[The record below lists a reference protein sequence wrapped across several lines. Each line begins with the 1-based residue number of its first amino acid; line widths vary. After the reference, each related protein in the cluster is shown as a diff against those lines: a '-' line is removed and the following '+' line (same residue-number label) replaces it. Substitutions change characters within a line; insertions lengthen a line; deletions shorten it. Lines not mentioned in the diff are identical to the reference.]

1 MDHTAWDEK
10 PIDLARVHGVVSA
23 IFDEEVHDKRVLSLA
38 SGALGAMQAATLGV
52 SAIGRALAQAEG
64 LDPKHAVKQV
74 DRLLSNAGIDVDQAQ
89 ALWVPFVVGAREEII
104 VALDWTEY
112 DRDRHA
118 TLALHMV
125 TSHGRATPLLW
136 KTVSK
141 SRLRGKRNAHEDRL
155 LKRLRAVVPENVKVT
170 VLADRGFGDA
180 SFYALH
186 WDLGLDH
193 IIRFRGGIKV
203 TSAEGETR
211 PAKKWLLP
219 GGRARIL
226 RDVRVTGAKTP
237 VAAVVCVFA
246 KGMKEPWFLACG
258 EGSRDKT
265 AAQLVKLY
273 SRRFTIEENFRDTKD
288 LRFGMGL
295 SSVRISRVG
304 RRDRLLLLSALATA
318 LLTLLG
324 AAGESVG
331 LDRTLRVNTVKRRT
345 HSLFFQG
352 TYYFGAL
359 PNMKEERR
367 GPLLRRFDELL
378 REQAVFRGLFGVL

>member
-1 MDHTAWDEK
+1 M
-10 PIDLARVHGVVSA
+10 VSA
-23 IFDEEVHDKRVLSLA
+23 VFAEEIHDKRVASLA
-38 SGALGAMQAATLGV
+38 SGAAGAMQAATLGI
-52 SAIGRALAQAEG
+52 SAIGRALAQSEG
-64 LDPKHAVKQV
+64 LDPKHAIKQV
-74 DRLLSNAGIDVDQAQ
+74 DRMLSNAGINMDQAQ
-89 ALWVPFVVGAREEII
+89 ALWVPFVVGPREEIV

-155 LKRLRAVVPENVKVT
+155 LKRLRTAVSKNVKVT

-180 SFYALH
+180 EFYALH
-186 WDLGLDH
+186 WDIGLDH
-193 IIRFRGGIKV
+193 IIRFRGDITV
-203 TSAEGETR
+203 TTAGGESR
-211 PAKKWLLP
+211 PAKEWLLP
-219 GGRARIL
+219 SGRARIL
-226 RDVRVTGAKTP
+226 RDVRVTGSKVP
-237 VAAVVCVFA
+237 VAAVVCVWA
-246 KGMKEPWFLACG
+246 NGMKEPWFLACG
-258 EGSRDKT
+258 EGSGDKT

-273 SRRFTIEENFRDTKD
+273 SCRFTIEESFRDTKD

-331 LDRTLRVNTVKRRT
+331 LDWTLRANTVKRRT

-359 PNMKEERR
+359 PNMKEKRR
-367 GPLLRRFDELL
+367 APLLRRFDEML
-378 REQAVFRGLFGVL
+378 RGQAVFRGLFGVL

>member
-1 MDHTAWDEK
+1 M
-10 PIDLARVHGVVSA
+10 VSA
-23 IFDEEVHDKRVLSLA
+23 IFDEEIHEKRVLSLA
-38 SGALGAMQAATLGV
+38 NGAAGAMQAATLGV
-52 SAIGRALAQAEG
+52 SAIGRALAQSQG
-64 LDPKHAVKQV
+64 LDPKHAIKQV
-74 DRLLSNAGIDVDQAQ
+74 DRMLSNAGIDVDQAQ

-155 LKRLRAVVPENVKVT
+155 VKRLRKAVPKNVKVT

-180 SFYALH
+180 AFYALH
-186 WDLGLDH
+186 WYVGLDH
-193 IIRFRGGIKV
+193 IIRFRGDIIV
-203 TSAEGETR
+203 TTADGESR
-211 PAKKWLLP
+211 PAKDWLLP
-219 GGRARIL
+219 DGRARIL
-226 RDVRVTGAKTP
+226 RDVRVTGEKVP
-237 VAAVVCVFA
+237 VAAVVCVWA

-258 EGSRDKT
+258 EGSREKT

-304 RRDRLLLLSALATA
+304 RRDRLLLLNALAGA

-331 LDRTLRVNTVKRRT
+331 LDRTLRANTVKRRT

-352 TYYFGAL
+352 SYYFGAL

-367 GPLLRRFDELL
+367 QPLLRRFDELL